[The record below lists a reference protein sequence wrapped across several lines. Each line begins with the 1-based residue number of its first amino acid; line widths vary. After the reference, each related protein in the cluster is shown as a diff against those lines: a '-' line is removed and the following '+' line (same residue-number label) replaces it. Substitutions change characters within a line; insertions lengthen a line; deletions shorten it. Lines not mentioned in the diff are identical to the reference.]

1 MRKVI
6 CSGIIFI
13 YCVILRITMGITP
26 LFILCLFL
34 SLTLNTLCFLI
45 SESGVYI
52 IYGFWILA
60 AWVQPEFLWFLP
72 LLFFH
77 AGLYFTKRLETNSGF
92 HRFTRIIIIFLAA
105 CISILHHRPLLTLNT
120 VPAYLFA
127 ILLSLCLVWL
137 TSSYN
142 KLYHQFI
149 HTVDEHTEQQ
159 ILLKEKNQALLA
171 KQDAEVHAA
180 TLAERNR
187 IAREIHDNV
196 GHLLSRTLL
205 MTGAIQTMNHTEEL
219 KLPLEQLEDSLNQAM
234 TSIRENVHNLHDEAV
249 NLENAAKQLVQAFQF
264 CPVCLIYDIGY
275 EPPVVIRYTFLAI
288 TKEALANIIKHSNAT
303 QGKIVMREHPG
314 LYQLEISDNGTDID
328 SSFSYQ
334 AGIGLNNMQERISQ
348 LHGTLTFDTSNGFRI
363 FITIP
368 KEP

>member
-1 MRKVI
+1 MRKII

-34 SLTLNTLCFLI
+34 SLTLNTLCFLVP
-45 SESGVYI
+45 SPGVYI
-52 IYGFWILA
+52 VYILEILA
-60 AWVQPEFLWFLP
+60 AWIQPEFLWFLP

-77 AGLYFTKRLETNSGF
+77 AGLNLTERFELNTNL
-92 HRFTRIIIIFLAA
+92 TPVVRICLICLAA
-105 CISILHHRPLLTLNT
+105 CLSILYHRSLFTLNT
-120 VPAYLFA
+120 TPSYLFA
-127 ILLSLCLVWL
+127 ILLSLCLAWL
-137 TSSYN
+137 TSSYDR
-142 KLYHQFI
+142 LYHQFI
-149 HTVDEHTEQQ
+149 HTMDEHTEQQ

-219 KLPLEQLEDSLNQAM
+219 ELPLIQLEDSLNQAM

-249 NLENAAKQLVQAFQF
+249 NLENAVIQLVQDFQF
-264 CPVCLIYDIGY
+264 CPVRLIYDIGY

-288 TKEALANIIKHSNAT
+288 TKEALANIIRHSNAT
-303 QGKIVMREHPG
+303 KGKIIMREHPC
-314 LYQLEISDNGTDID
+314 LYQLEISDNGTNID
-328 SSFSYQ
+328 PSLSYPT
-334 AGIGLNNMQERISQ
+334 GIGLTNMQERVSQ
-348 LHGTLTFDTSNGFRI
+348 LHGTLTLDTSHGFRI

-368 KEP
+368 KTP